1 MNFSQYSGKRPA
13 RYKFDRHATFIIDDK
28 GNRTIRFRV
37 NKNGIKF
44 DTNLVVT
51 GDMTADKAKVANW
64 NLDISRGIDP
74 RPNKRKN
81 SKKPSFRYCM
91 DEYLK
96 KKLTDLTND
105 KNKKQWRSTLET
117 HICPSIG
124 DIPIDEITS
133 SDIIDAIRPLWNTKR
148 AETGRRTLQRT
159 AAVFG
164 WAMAHGYR
172 STANPATWQGN
183 IEHVLARPSSV
194 KKPKPFESLPYL
206 ELPDFYAK
214 LHAIDSVQSLA
225 LRFIILTIG
234 SRIGV
239 AKSATWSEIDSDQSI
254 WRVTEDRMKTDKLN
268 TPITEHVD
276 RVLRLAKAFDNGSGF
291 IFPSPQAGKPISD
304 TTINKLL
311 SLSPKH
317 ITTHGFRGTFK
328 TWAEETTYG
337 YSNNVI
343 EACQAHKVGNK
354 IEQHYFKGD
363 FMEKRRKLMH
373 EWGQFVESAL

>member
-172 STANPATWQGN
+172 D
-183 IEHVLARPSSV
+183 RKSV
-194 KKPKPFESLPYL
+194 
-206 ELPDFYAK
+206 
-214 LHAIDSVQSLA
+214 V
-225 LRFIILTIG
+225 
-234 SRIGV
+234 
-239 AKSATWSEIDSDQSI
+239 
-254 WRVTEDRMKTDKLN
+254 
-268 TPITEHVD
+268 
-276 RVLRLAKAFDNGSGF
+276 
-291 IFPSPQAGKPISD
+291 
-304 TTINKLL
+304 
-311 SLSPKH
+311 
-317 ITTHGFRGTFK
+317 
-328 TWAEETTYG
+328 
-337 YSNNVI
+337 
-343 EACQAHKVGNK
+343 
-354 IEQHYFKGD
+354 
-363 FMEKRRKLMH
+363 
-373 EWGQFVESAL
+373 